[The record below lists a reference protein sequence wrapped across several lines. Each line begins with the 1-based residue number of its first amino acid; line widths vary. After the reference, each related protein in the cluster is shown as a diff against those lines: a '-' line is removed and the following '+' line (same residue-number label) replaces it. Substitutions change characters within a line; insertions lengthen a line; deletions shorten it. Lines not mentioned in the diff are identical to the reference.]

1 MHNANSI
8 HMRDDRETISYR
20 CMFSYTIQ
28 IDMCV
33 RVWCVFM
40 QSTCRYLRKLPASVR
55 FSNGVEITFCHFLHS
70 SYFVCVYF
78 MHTWIH
84 FTFATYSHTR
94 LYSAW
99 NMFHSRFPVCFLA
112 RSHLCNVSSCHR
124 ICWLPLCNIQQLP
137 AISDIYSMFIRMKTR
152 KWKWT
157 NIVVN
162 SFVCFSL
169 EITKTVCF
177 FVLFICT

>member
-1 MHNANSI
+1 MHVFEYDSNRYVCACVCLCRVHVDIFENCRPLFDFRMVLRSLFAIFCI
-8 HMRDDRETISYR
+8 HRIS
-20 CMFSYTIQ
+20 
-28 IDMCV
+28 
-33 RVWCVFM
+33 
-40 QSTCRYLRKLPASVR
+40 
-55 FSNGVEITFCHFLHS
+55 
-70 SYFVCVYF
+70 CVYF

-84 FTFATYSHTR
+84 FIFATYSHTR

-99 NMFHSRFPVCFLA
+99 NMFHSRFSVCFLA

-137 AISDIYSMFIRMKTR
+137 AMSDIYSMFIQMKTR

-162 SFVCFSL
+162 SFACFSL

-177 FVLFICT
+177 FVLFIGI